1 MSRASKIFKNRKR
14 KAKNVRVRNPWGFKF
29 TGDDLFGLH
38 EGAVGML
45 GLVILE
51 KAQKEGWTEEQTI
64 EKIKM
69 AEPLAKSLATF
80 NLSSIYLTPPPTTK
94 ERVEKYGYLQTKGSL
109 VISGDI
115 GEVK

>member
-1 MSRASKIFKNRKR
+1 MSKASKKFKNRKR
-14 KAKNVRVRNPWGFKF
+14 RAKKVEVQNPWGFKF
-29 TGDDLFGLH
+29 TDDDLFGLH

-64 EKIKM
+64 KQIKM

-80 NLSSIYLTPPPTTK
+80 NLSSIYLTPYPTTE
-94 ERVEKYGYLQTKGSL
+94 ERVGKYGYLQTKGSL
-109 VISGDI
+109 DISGDI